1 MIQDRP
7 TVTIERQQK
16 YPAISNDLFTTF
28 KGYFSI
34 RLVSRSAISRLKN
47 IA

>member
-16 YPAISNDLFTTF
+16 YPAISDDLFTTF
-28 KGYFSI
+28 N
-34 RLVSRSAISRLKN
+34 RLMVTPEIG
-47 IA
+47 